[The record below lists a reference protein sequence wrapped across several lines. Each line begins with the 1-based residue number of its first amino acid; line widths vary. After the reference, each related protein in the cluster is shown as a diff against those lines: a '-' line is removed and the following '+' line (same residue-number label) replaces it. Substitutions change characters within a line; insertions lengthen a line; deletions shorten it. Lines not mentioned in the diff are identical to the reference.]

1 MLKKPARGD
10 VGKIVESIGN
20 GHSFKQY
27 RRGQHVF
34 RQKDPADAVYYLKTG
49 RIQITAI
56 SDQGKEGVVSVM
68 EPEDFFGEG
77 CLAGQALHSANASAV
92 ADSTIMRI
100 EKDTMVRMLQDN
112 SAFSR
117 LFMRFL
123 LSRNIQI
130 EETLVKQLF
139 NSSEMRLARV
149 LLQLADFGKNPKLDE
164 VVPLANIEILAAR
177 VGTTVA
183 RIDYFMDRFQK
194 LGFIELNGGMR
205 VHASLLSVIV
215 NE

>member
-1 MLKKPARGD
+1 MSKKPARGD

-27 RRGQHVF
+27 QPGQHVF
-34 RQKDPADAVYYLKTG
+34 RQSDPCDAVYYLKTG

-56 SDQGKEGVVSVM
+56 SDQGKEGVVSVI
-68 EPEDFFGEG
+68 EAEDFFGEG
-77 CLAGQALHSANASAV
+77 CLAGQPLHSANGTAV
-92 ADSTIMRI
+92 ADSTVMRI
-100 EKDTMVRMLQDN
+100 EKDTMVRMLQGN
-112 SAFSR
+112 SNFSR
-117 LFMRFL
+117 LFMGFL

-130 EETLVKQLF
+130 EASLVKQLF

-164 VVPLANIEILAAR
+164 VVPLANLEILAES
-177 VGTTVA
+177 VGTTVE
-183 RIDYFMDRFQK
+183 RIDFFMDRFQK

-205 VHASLLSVIV
+205 VHASLLSVII